1 VGGHRGWA
9 PGAIMVSLGGP
20 VQSFVKFDILGSF
33 LGLAAHRVRTKEF
46 FFIEKGTLM
55 SGANRGTS
63 GSGAS
68 EGVKRLAKVDWLG
81 AGSGGAPPAQPG
93 ARSVFHGTLHGK
105 PGQAGQAGRQAQ
117 NRAIPRKAD

>member
-1 VGGHRGWA
+1 MGHSRGSLRIFIRTFRWTTPIRDYLWVCPKKALNKLWKCPRHSVGGHRGWA

-63 GSGAS
+63 GPGAS

-81 AGSGGAPPAQPG
+81 
-93 ARSVFHGTLHGK
+93 
-105 PGQAGQAGRQAQ
+105 
-117 NRAIPRKAD
+117 